1 MSTSTVV
8 RELVFGEHGARSA
21 TLDRLPDGQRA
32 RVMAISGEPAVRRRL
47 LEMGLCAGTAVVAV
61 RRAPLGDPIEFL
73 VRGYHLSL
81 RSAQAALIVVA
92 PE

>member
-1 MSTSTVV
+1 MSTSTVM
-8 RELVFGEHGARSA
+8 RDAVFGDHGTRSA
-21 TLDRLPDGQRA
+21 TLDRLPDGERA
-32 RVMAISGEPAVRRRL
+32 RVVAIGGEAAVRRRL
-47 LEMGLCAGTAVVAV
+47 LEMGLCAGTTVTAV
-61 RRAPLGDPIEFL
+61 RRAPLADPIEFE